1 MSREGGEWV
10 RKKPFWWQYRLREGQ
25 ERPYADILRQRQ
37 DGPGRALWDA
47 LPTGGIG
54 MAPLVEG
61 VSLEEAKAAVE
72 QHAAQQ
78 DG

>member
-1 MSREGGEWV
+1 MTREGGEWV
-10 RKKPFWWQYRLREGQ
+10 RKKPSWWQYRQDGQ
-25 ERPYADILRQRQ
+25 ERPSADVLRQRQ
-37 DGPGRALWDA
+37 DGPGGALWDA

-54 MAPLVEG
+54 MTPLVEG
-61 VSLEEAKAAVE
+61 VSLEKAKAVVE